1 MMMLMQETGGE
12 LGSFLFMLGGL
23 AMITMVLW
31 IFLPFAVFGI
41 KGRLTNI
48 LDEQRR
54 TMSAVNALKSDVGEI
69 ARNAL
74 RERPRR
80 REISDQGAPSGELE
94 ASRFIPNCHTTSS
107 TQNPCGTSPSSLML
121 EVTHSRLSCTCST
134 SS

>member
-1 MMMLMQETGGE
+1 MSGTQMKRMGVSIHLRWGTVGPDWPNQKPKGLTMMMLMQETGGE

-54 TMSAVNALKSDVGEI
+54 TTSAVNALKSDVWEI

-80 REISDQGAPSGELE
+80 REIPDQGAPSGELE
-94 ASRFIPNCHTTSS
+94 ASRFIPN
-107 TQNPCGTSPSSLML
+107 
-121 EVTHSRLSCTCST
+121 
-134 SS
+134 